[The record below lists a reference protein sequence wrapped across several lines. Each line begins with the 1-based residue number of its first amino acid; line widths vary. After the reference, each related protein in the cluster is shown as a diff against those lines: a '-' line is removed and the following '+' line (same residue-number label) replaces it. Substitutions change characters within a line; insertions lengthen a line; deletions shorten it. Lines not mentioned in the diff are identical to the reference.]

1 MDDDEDY
8 VPSDEQGDD
17 DIDEDAL
24 DDDDME
30 EDADDETKLLTAGV
44 RQGQDTGNELLQN
57 S

>member
-24 DDDDME
+24 DDDEME
-30 EDADDETKLLTAGV
+30 EDADDETNFLTAGV